1 MANPAAKY
9 TDEFR
14 RETADYVISTGRPIS
29 ECCRELG
36 LNSKTVKPMG
46 DKAQAGALRRARPE
60 GRGPR
65 ASRGAQAHTRARD
78 GERVPEKSRGLLR
91 QGAGVAAR
99 YRLMLEE
106 KAGFPV
112 LNLNLPHSR

>member
-14 RETADYVISTGRPIS
+14 RETADYAISTGRPIS
-29 ECCRELG
+29 ECCREPG
-36 LNSKTVKPMG
+36 LNSKTVNQWVIKRRRELSGQHDP
-46 DKAQAGALRRARPE
+46 KAEDRELREARKRIRE
-60 GRGPR
+60 LEMEN
-65 ASRGAQAHTRARD
+65 AFLK
-78 GERVPEKSRGLLR
+78 KSRGLLR
-91 QGAGVAAR
+91 QRAGVAAR